1 MSTDAPP
8 QKRKLI
14 DIVKN
19 YKALLQRVDE
29 YLRLDIEHADV
40 AHYLG
45 LSISN
50 YYSKRKGERR
60 FTYHDIKQLLERFG
74 TEEEK
79 RQYYQFIE
87 VRDKV
92 YNCLV
97 ESRVPLAQYR
107 RLIHLQHHKN
117 LIRRRDHPDTW
128 KVEDLEIIGQFMESI
143 AYCID

>member
-1 MSTDAPP
+1 MPTDAPP
-8 QKRKLI
+8 PKRKLI
-14 DIVKN
+14 DIVRN
-19 YKALLQRVDE
+19 YQSLLKRVDD
-29 YLRLDIEHADV
+29 YLRQDVEHADI
-40 AHYLG
+40 AKYLE

-50 YYSKRKGERR
+50 YYSKRQGERR
-60 FTYHDIKQLLERFG
+60 FTYYDIHQLLERFG
-74 TEEEK
+74 TEQEK
-79 RQYYQFIE
+79 AQYKEFID

-92 YNCLV
+92 YSCLV

-117 LIRRRDHPDTW
+117 LLRRRDHPDTW

>member
-1 MSTDAPP
+1 MSTDAHT

-14 DIVKN
+14 DIVKS
-19 YKALLQRVDE
+19 YQALLSRVGE
-29 YLRLDIEHADV
+29 YLRQDIEHADV
-40 AHYLG
+40 AKYLE
-45 LSISN
+45 LSLSN
-50 YYSKRKGERR
+50 YYSKRQGERR
-60 FTYHDIKQLLERFG
+60 FTYQDIQRLIERLG
-74 TEEEK
+74 TTEDKE
-79 RQYYQFIE
+79 QYQQFID

-92 YNCLV
+92 YYCLV

-128 KVEDLEIIGQFMESI
+128 KVEDLEVIGQFMESI